1 MIPFDLDAYL
11 ARIGHTG
18 ARTPTLETLR
28 AIQAL
33 HPATIPFENLN
44 PLLRMPVKL
53 DIESLQQKL
62 IHSGRGGYCYEHN
75 AVFKHALEALGFKVT
90 GLGARVLWNRPIEA
104 ITARTHML
112 LLLDLAGDRFIADV
126 GFGGQTLT
134 APLRLEVDTIQETPH
149 EPCRLIRYEDDFV
162 LQSQIRGEWRALYKF
177 DLQPHYPPDYEITNW
192 YLSNN
197 PESHFVTGLRV
208 ARAVPGRRYG
218 LLNNELSIHEASA
231 SQSRTLSSAQEMRD
245 TLVEMF
251 GIRLPDHPELT
262 ATLAR
267 LIP

>member
-1 MIPFDLDAYL
+1 MTQFDLDAYL
-11 ARIGHTG
+11 ARIGYTG
-18 ARTPTLETLR
+18 ARAPTLETLR
-28 AIQAL
+28 AIHAL
-33 HPATIPFENLN
+33 HPAAIPFENLN
-44 PLLRMPVKL
+44 PLLGMPVKL

-90 GLGARVLWNRPIEA
+90 GLGARVIWNRPIEA

-112 LLLDLAGDRFIADV
+112 LLIDLESDRFIADV

-149 EPCRLIRYEDDFV
+149 EPYRLIRYDDNFV
-162 LQSQIRGEWRALYKF
+162 LQAQIRNEWRALYKF
-177 DLQPHYPPDYEITNW
+177 DLQPHFPPDYEVTNW

-197 PESHFVTGLRV
+197 PESHFVTGLRA
-208 ARAVPGRRYG
+208 ARAIPGRRYG
-218 LLNNELSIHEASA
+218 LLNHELSIHESG
-231 SQSRTLSSAQEMRD
+231 STQSRTLSSAQEIQE
-245 TLVEMF
+245 TLASTF
-251 GIRLPDHPELT
+251 GIRLPDHPELA

>member
-1 MIPFDLDAYL
+1 MTPFDLDAYL
-11 ARIGHTG
+11 ARIGYVG

-28 AIQAL
+28 AVHAL

-44 PLLRMPVKL
+44 PLLNMPIKL

-62 IHSGRGGYCYEHN
+62 LHSGRGGYCYEHN
-75 AVFKHALEALGFKVT
+75 TVFKHALESLGFEVI
-90 GLGARVLWNRPIEA
+90 GLGARVLWNRPIDS

-112 LLLDLAGDRFIADV
+112 LLLELEGERFIADV

-134 APLRLEVDTIQETPH
+134 APLRLEVDTLQETPH

-162 LQSQIRGEWRALYKF
+162 LQAQIRNEWRLLYKF
-177 DLQPHYPPDYEITNW
+177 DLQPHYPPDYEITSW

-208 ARAVPGRRYG
+208 ARALRGRRYG
-218 LLNNELSIHEASA
+218 LLNNELSIHEPAG
-231 SQSRTLSSAQEMRD
+231 SQSRTLSSAEEMRE
-245 TLVEMF
+245 TLTQTF
-251 GIRLPDHPELT
+251 GIRLPEHPQLME
-262 ATLAR
+262 TLAR
-267 LIP
+267 LIT

>member
-1 MIPFDLDAYL
+1 MIPFNLDAYL
-11 ARIGHTG
+11 ARIGYTG

-28 AIQAL
+28 AIHAL
-33 HPATIPFENLN
+33 HPAEIPFENLN

-62 IHSGRGGYCYEHN
+62 IHSGRGRYCYQHN
-75 AVFKHALEALGFKVT
+75 TLVKHALEALGFKVT
-90 GLGARVLWNRPIEA
+90 GLGARVLWSRPIEA

-112 LLLDLAGDRFIADV
+112 LLLELERERFIADV
-126 GFGGQTLT
+126 GFGGQTPT

-149 EPCRLIRYEDDFV
+149 EPCRLIRYDDNFV
-162 LQSQIRGEWRALYKF
+162 LQAQIRNEWRALYKF
-177 DLQPHYPPDYEITNW
+177 DLQPHYPPDYEVTNW

-197 PESHFVTGLRV
+197 PESHFVTGLRA
-208 ARAVPGRRYG
+208 ARAVRGRRYG
-218 LLNNELSIHEASA
+218 LLNNELSIHEAMG
-231 SQSRTLSSAQEMRD
+231 SQSRRLSSAQEMQE
-245 TLVEMF
+245 TLASTF